1 MSPAK
6 NVPMDS
12 KRFKEWTPESVNA
25 LNPLG
30 ISSWFQCSARRQFQ
44 RVLRLLSLVLLA
56 LPASAHIGSQSVIY
70 ETQAPPVPMRVIIRP
85 PGVVPGLAD
94 IDVRVLTNGV
104 KRVTVLP
111 VHWRAGVEGAPPP
124 DVAKP
129 VEGEPNLFH
138 AQLWLM
144 ARGAYSVHVSVET
157 TNGAVK
163 VIVPVNSL
171 ATTRLPMTGLLGG
184 ILVALGVLLFLLA
197 ATIVGAAVRES
208 VLAPGL
214 QPTPRRLWAGRAAI
228 GLAAFALVLA
238 LVGGRTWWNSKDLD
252 YRNNRMHKP
261 VECAADVRV
270 EGGQRIARINI
281 LTNEARAT
289 WSGLVPDHGKL
300 MHVFMVREPALD
312 VLAHVHPVR
321 RTHWQFEAVLP
332 PLPAGDY
339 RLYAD
344 VTHETGFS
352 QTLTALA
359 RVPEAPPSEEGG
371 GTLHTADPDDSWF
384 AGTPVTGKAEC
395 ALGDGRVMKWER
407 AEPIM
412 ASRAT
417 SLRFVVLEKDGSL
430 SRLEPYMSMLGHAAI
445 RRDDGA
451 VFTHLHPAGSVS
463 VAAQQVFQLRA
474 GDNPPKRITPE
485 MMEQLCQPPGGN
497 LPQQPL
503 SFPYEFP
510 KPGRYRIWVQIKAGG
525 KVQTGVFDTEV
536 VAAQ

>member
-1 MSPAK
+1 MRLKS
-6 NVPMDS
+6 S
-12 KRFKEWTPESVNA
+12 SA
-25 LNPLG
+25 L
-30 ISSWFQCSARRQFQ
+30 
-44 RVLRLLSLVLLA
+44 LLA
-56 LPASAHIGSQSVIY
+56 LLPSAAFAHIGSQSVLY

-124 DVAKP
+124 DVAQP
-129 VEGEPNLFH
+129 VEGEPNLYH

-144 ARGAYSVHVSVET
+144 ARGAYSVHVNVET
-157 TNGAVK
+157 ANGATK

-171 ATTRLPMTGLLGG
+171 ATTRLPMTGGLGG
-184 ILVALGVLLFLLA
+184 MLVALGVMLFLLA

-214 QPTPRRLWAGRAAI
+214 QPTPGRLWAGRAAI
-228 GLAAFALVLA
+228 SLAVLALVLA
-238 LVGGRTWWNSKDLD
+238 LVGGRSWWNAKDLD

-261 VECAADVRV
+261 AECAADVRV
-270 EGGQRIARINI
+270 EGGQRIAQLTI
-281 LTNEARAT
+281 LTNEARAS
-289 WSGLVPDHGKL
+289 WPGLVPDHGKL

-312 VLAHVHPVR
+312 VLAHVHPIR

-339 RLYAD
+339 RVYAD

-352 QTLTALA
+352 QTLTTLA
-359 RVPEAPPSEEGG
+359 RVPEAPSDHAGDGTIPSR
-371 GTLHTADPDDSWF
+371 DPDDSWF
-384 AGTPVTGKAEC
+384 AGEPAIGKAEF

-407 AEPIM
+407 AESIITG
-412 ASRAT
+412 RAI
-417 SLRFVVLEKDGSL
+417 SLRFVVQEQDGSPT
-430 SRLEPYMSMLGHAAI
+430 RLEPYMSMLGHAAI

-474 GDNPPKRITPE
+474 GDKPPKRITPE
-485 MMEQLCQPPGGN
+485 MMEQLCQPPSGDR
-497 LPQQPL
+497 PQQPL

-525 KVQTGVFDTEV
+525 QVHTGVFDAEV
-536 VAAQ
+536 LAAQ

>member
-1 MSPAK
+1 MRLKSLG
-6 NVPMDS
+6 
-12 KRFKEWTPESVNA
+12 A
-25 LNPLG
+25 L
-30 ISSWFQCSARRQFQ
+30 
-44 RVLRLLSLVLLA
+44 LLA
-56 LPASAHIGSQSVIY
+56 LLPSAAFAHIGSLSVVY

-124 DVAKP
+124 DVAHP
-129 VEGEPNLFH
+129 VEGEPNLYH

-144 ARGAYSVHVSVET
+144 ARGAYSVHVNVET
-157 TNGAVK
+157 TNGAAK

-171 ATTRLPMTGLLGG
+171 ATTRLPMTGTLGG
-184 ILVALGVLLFLLA
+184 ILVTLGVLLFLLA

-214 QPTPRRLWAGRAAI
+214 QPTPRRLWGGRAAI
-228 GLAAFALVLA
+228 GFAALALVLA
-238 LVGGRTWWNSKDLD
+238 LVGGRSWWNAKDFD
-252 YRNNRMHKP
+252 YRNNRMHKL

-270 EGGQRIARINI
+270 EGVQRIAQLTV
-281 LTNEARAT
+281 LTNEARAS
-289 WSGLVPDHGKL
+289 WPGLVPDHGKL

-312 VLAHVHPVR
+312 VLAHVHPAR

-339 RLYAD
+339 RIYAD

-359 RVPEAPPSEEGG
+359 RVPEAPSGPATNGAPSS
-371 GTLHTADPDDSWF
+371 ADPDDSWF
-384 AGTPVTGKAEC
+384 AGTATARKSEYE
-395 ALGDGRVMKWER
+395 LGDGRVMKWER
-407 AEPIM
+407 SDQIIAGRE
-412 ASRAT
+412 T
-417 SLRFVVLEKDGSL
+417 SLRFVVREKDGSL
-430 SRLEPYMSMLGHAAI
+430 SPLEPYMSMLGHAAI

-463 VAAQQVFQLRA
+463 VAAQQVFQLRS
-474 GDNPPKRITPE
+474 GDKPPKRITPE
-485 MMEQLCQPPGGN
+485 MMEQLCQPPNGN

-510 KPGRYRIWVQIKAGG
+510 RPGRYRIWVQIKAGG
-525 KVQTGVFDTEV
+525 QVQTGVFDIDV
-536 VAAQ
+536 LAGK

>member
-1 MSPAK
+1 MKS
-6 NVPMDS
+6 
-12 KRFKEWTPESVNA
+12 RFLGA
-25 LNPLG
+25 L
-30 ISSWFQCSARRQFQ
+30 
-44 RVLRLLSLVLLA
+44 LLA
-56 LPASAHIGSQSVIY
+56 LLPFSVFGHIGSLTVLY
-70 ETQAPPVPMRVIIRP
+70 ETQAPPVPVRVIIRP

-124 DVAKP
+124 DIAQPVA
-129 VEGEPNLFH
+129 GEPNLYH

-144 ARGAYSVHVSVET
+144 ARGAYSVHVNVET
-157 TNGAVK
+157 TNATNR

-171 ATTRLPMTGLLGG
+171 ATTRLPMSDGLGG
-184 ILVALGVLLFLLA
+184 MLVALGVLLFVLA

-214 QPTPRRLWAGRAAI
+214 QPASGRIWAGRGAV
-228 GLAAFALVLA
+228 GLAAMTLTLA
-238 LVGGRTWWNSKDLD
+238 LVGGRAWWNSRDSD

-261 VECAADVRV
+261 VPCAANVRV
-270 EGGQRIARINI
+270 EGSQRVVELKI
-281 LTNEARAT
+281 LTNETAAA
-289 WSGLVPDHGKL
+289 WPGLVPDHGKL
-300 MHVFMVREPALD
+300 MHVFMVREPDLD
-312 VLAHVHPVR
+312 VLAHLHPVR
-321 RTHWQFEAVLP
+321 RTHRQFEAALP
-332 PLPAGDY
+332 PVPAGDY

-359 RVPEAPPSEEGG
+359 RVPEVSSGSVSNSAIPVVDS
-371 GTLHTADPDDSWF
+371 DDSWF
-384 AGTPVTGKAEC
+384 AGTPTAGKSEYTF
-395 ALGDGRVMKWER
+395 GDGRIMKWER
-407 AEPIM
+407 ARSITAGRE
-412 ASRAT
+412 A
-417 SLRFVVLEKDGSL
+417 SLRFVVREGDGTL

-445 RRDDGA
+445 RRQDGA

-474 GDNPPKRITPE
+474 GDKRPKRITPE
-485 MMEQLCQPPGGN
+485 MMEKLCQPPDAG

-510 KPGRYRIWVQIKAGG
+510 RPGQYRLWVQVKIDG
-525 KVQTGVFDTEV
+525 KVHTGVFDTEV
-536 VAAQ
+536 LAAR

>member
-1 MSPAK
+1 M
-6 NVPMDS
+6 
-12 KRFKEWTPESVNA
+12 
-25 LNPLG
+25 
-30 ISSWFQCSARRQFQ
+30 
-44 RVLRLLSLVLLA
+44 RLTLSGAALLA
-56 LPASAHIGSQSVIY
+56 LLPSAVFAHIGSLSVVY
-70 ETQAPPVPMRVIIRP
+70 ETHAPPVPVRVIIRP

-94 IDVRVLTNGV
+94 INVRVLTNGV
-104 KRVTVLP
+104 QRVTVLP

-124 DVAKP
+124 DVAQP
-129 VEGEPNLFH
+129 VEGEPNLYH

-144 ARGAYSVHVSVET
+144 ARGAYSVHVNVET
-157 TNGAVK
+157 TNGAAK

-171 ATTRLPMTGLLGG
+171 ATTRLPMTGTLGAILVTLGG
-184 ILVALGVLLFLLA
+184 LLFLLA

-228 GLAAFALVLA
+228 GFATLTLVLA
-238 LVGGRTWWNSKDLD
+238 LGGGRSWWNSKDLD

-261 VECAADVRV
+261 VACAADVRI
-270 EGGQRIARINI
+270 EAGQRIAQLTI
-281 LTNEARAT
+281 LTNEARAS
-289 WSGLVPDHGKL
+289 WPGLVPDHGKL
-300 MHVFMVREPALD
+300 MHVFMVREPQLD

-321 RTHWQFEAVLP
+321 RTHWQFEAILP

-359 RVPEAPPSEEGG
+359 YVPEAPPVAASDGSPS
-371 GTLHTADPDDSWF
+371 LADPDDSWF
-384 AGTPVTGKAEC
+384 AGTAAAGKVEC
-395 ALGDGRVMKWER
+395 ELDDGHMMKWER
-407 AEPIM
+407 TGPII
-412 ASRAT
+412 AGRET
-417 SLRFVVLEKDGSL
+417 SLRFIVLEKDGSL
-430 SRLEPYMSMLGHAAI
+430 ARLEPYMNMLGHAAI

-474 GDNPPKRITPE
+474 GDQPPKRITPE
-485 MMEQLCQPPGGN
+485 MMEKLCQPLSGD

-510 KPGRYRIWVQIKAGG
+510 KSGRYCIWVQIKAVD
-525 KVQTGVFDTEV
+525 KVHTGVFDVEV
-536 VAAQ
+536 LAAQ

>member
-1 MSPAK
+1 MRLK
-6 NVPMDS
+6 
-12 KRFKEWTPESVNA
+12 
-25 LNPLG
+25 
-30 ISSWFQCSARRQFQ
+30 SSG
-44 RVLRLLSLVLLA
+44 SLFLA
-56 LPASAHIGSQSVIY
+56 LFPLAAFAHIGSLSVVY

-124 DVAKP
+124 DVAQP
-129 VEGEPNLFH
+129 VEGEPNLYH

-144 ARGAYSVHVSVET
+144 ARGAYSVHVNVET
-157 TNGAVK
+157 ANGAAK

-171 ATTRLPMTGLLGG
+171 ATTRLPMTSGLGG

-214 QPTPRRLWAGRAAI
+214 QPTARRLWAGRAAI
-228 GLAAFALVLA
+228 GLAAMALILA
-238 LVGGRTWWNSKDLD
+238 LVGGRSWWNAKDSD
-252 YRNNRMHKP
+252 YRNNRMHRP
-261 VECAADVRV
+261 LECVADVRV
-270 EGGQRIARINI
+270 EAGQRVAQLTI
-281 LTNEARAT
+281 LTNEARAS
-289 WSGLVPDHGKL
+289 WPGLVPDHGKL
-300 MHVFMVREPALD
+300 MHVFMVREPQLD

-359 RVPEAPPSEEGG
+359 RVPEAPPVVASDGAPP
-371 GTLHTADPDDSWF
+371 LADPDDSWF
-384 AGTPVTGKAEC
+384 AGIAAAGKIEC
-395 ALGDGRVMKWER
+395 ELGDGRMMKWER
-407 AEPIM
+407 TGLIIAGRE
-412 ASRAT
+412 T
-417 SLRFVVLEKDGSL
+417 SLRFIALDKDGSL
-430 SRLEPYMSMLGHAAI
+430 ARLEPYMNMLGHAAI

-474 GDNPPKRITPE
+474 GDQPPKRITPE
-485 MMEQLCQPPGGN
+485 MMEKLCQPLSGD

-510 KPGRYRIWVQIKAGG
+510 TPGRYRIWVQIKAAG
-525 KVQTGVFDTEV
+525 KVHTGVFDAEV
-536 VAAQ
+536 LAAQ

>member
-1 MSPAK
+1 MRLKLSG
-6 NVPMDS
+6 
-12 KRFKEWTPESVNA
+12 A
-25 LNPLG
+25 LLV
-30 ISSWFQCSARRQFQ
+30 A
-44 RVLRLLSLVLLA
+44 LL
-56 LPASAHIGSQSVIY
+56 PFIASAHIGSPTVVY

-124 DVAKP
+124 DVAKL
-129 VEGEPNLFH
+129 VEGEHNLFH

-171 ATTRLPMTGLLGG
+171 ATTRLPMTGGLGG

-214 QPTPRRLWAGRAAI
+214 QPTARRRWAGRAAI
-228 GLAAFALVLA
+228 GFAAIALVLA
-238 LVGGRTWWNSKDLD
+238 LVGGRSWWNAKDLD

-261 VECAADVRV
+261 VECAAEVRI
-270 EGGQRIARINI
+270 EAGQRIAQLTIQ
-281 LTNEARAT
+281 TNEARAT

-332 PLPAGDY
+332 PLPAGEY

-359 RVPEAPPSEEGG
+359 RVPEAPSTSASD
-371 GTLHTADPDDSWF
+371 GTISPADADDSWF
-384 AGTPVTGKAEC
+384 AGIPVTGKLQHE
-395 ALGDGRVMKWER
+395 LSDGRVMKWER
-407 AEPIM
+407 TEPII
-412 ASRAT
+412 AGRAT
-417 SLRFVVLEKDGSL
+417 SLRFVLLEKDGSL
-430 SRLEPYMSMLGHAAI
+430 SRLEPYLSMLGHAAI

-463 VAAQQVFQLRA
+463 LAAQQVFQLRS
-474 GDNPPKRITPE
+474 GDKPPKRITPE

-510 KPGRYRIWVQIKAGG
+510 KPGRYRVWVQIKAGG

>member
-1 MSPAK
+1 MRLKSSA
-6 NVPMDS
+6 
-12 KRFKEWTPESVNA
+12 A
-25 LNPLG
+25 LL
-30 ISSWFQCSARRQFQ
+30 
-44 RVLRLLSLVLLA
+44 LVLVPIA
-56 LPASAHIGSQSVIY
+56 VSAHIGSQSVVF
-70 ETQAPPVPMRVIIRP
+70 ENQAPPVPVRVIIRP

-111 VHWRAGVEGAPPP
+111 VHWRAGVEGSPPP
-124 DVAKP
+124 DVAEP
-129 VEGEPNLFH
+129 VQGEPNLYH

-144 ARGAYSVHVSVET
+144 ARGAYSVHVQVET
-157 TNGAVK
+157 TNGAAK

-171 ATTRLPMTGLLGG
+171 STTRLPMSGGLGG
-184 ILVALGVLLFLLA
+184 ILAALGILLFLLA

-208 VLAPGL
+208 ILAPGL
-214 QPTPRRLWAGRAAI
+214 QPTSCRRWAGRAAI
-228 GLAAFALVLA
+228 GLAAAVLA
-238 LVGGRTWWNSKDLD
+238 LSLVGGRAWWNSKDRD

-261 VECAADVRV
+261 VNCASDVRV
-270 EGGQRIARINI
+270 EGSQRITRLTI
-281 LTNEARAT
+281 LTNEARAA
-289 WSGLVPDHGKL
+289 WPGLVPDHGKL
-300 MHVFMVREPALD
+300 MHVFMVREPGLD
-312 VLAHVHPVR
+312 VLVHVHPVR

-332 PLPAGDY
+332 SLPAGDY

-359 RVPEAPPSEEGG
+359 RVPEAPSAPASGG
-371 GTLHTADPDDSWF
+371 ALSPADPDDSWF
-384 AGTPVTGKAEC
+384 AGTPTAGKSEYE
-395 ALGDGRVMKWER
+395 LGDERVMKWER
-407 AEPIM
+407 AKPII
-412 ASRAT
+412 AGRET

-445 RRDDGA
+445 RRDDGS

-463 VAAQQVFQLRA
+463 VAAQQVFQLRS
-474 GDNPPKRITPE
+474 GDKPPKRITPE
-485 MMEQLCQPPGGN
+485 MMERLCQPPSGD

-525 KVQTGVFDTEV
+525 KVQTGTFDTDV
-536 VAAQ
+536 LAGK